1 MLHAGAPPA
10 TGEQDGA
17 EGHGQDLPSSKVG
30 VDNQEAKNS
39 LAKALHEKGLSIYV
53 GNIQILHQNKTNFNI
68 CIVYFCLS

>member
-39 LAKALHEKGLSIYV
+39 LSYRKYLPTCQSLAH
-53 GNIQILHQNKTNFNI
+53 
-68 CIVYFCLS
+68 